1 MRKKLQDKMFE
12 LSYLFELF
20 ISVIVGIAIGIDKYK
35 EYKYKQTNEYKLTA
49 VGYTLEEAKKII
61 LSNKER
67 IALIKAIFIR
77 YLPLLF
83 GVIACFAV
91 AMLLIYLWLN

>member
-1 MRKKLQDKMFE
+1 MKKNKKNK
-12 LSYLFELF
+12 
-20 ISVIVGIAIGIDKYK
+20 IDFVDDGRTFYD
-35 EYKYKQTNEYKLTA
+35 TNVEGLPKKSPKS
-49 VGYTLEEAKKII
+49 KKII